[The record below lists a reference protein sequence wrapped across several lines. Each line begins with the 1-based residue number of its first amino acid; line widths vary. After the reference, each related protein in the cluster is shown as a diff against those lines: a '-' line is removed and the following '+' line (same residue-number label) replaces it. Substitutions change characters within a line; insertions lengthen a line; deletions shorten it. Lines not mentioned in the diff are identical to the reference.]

1 MSPPVTDEGTI
12 ETPLHEVGQTVRFET
27 QVHAYD
33 RIRNGIV
40 LHDVD
45 FFLNDQFL
53 GNVEASNFWSVDV
66 TLTEPGIHAMI
77 AIGHDAAG
85 NEYPAFRTVLV
96 ASVVPEPTTLAFVAI
111 GCFYY
116 GEPRG
121 LPPRSL
127 NCLQLLTFLDRHFIL
142 QLDTRTSR
150 HRMHLGRSV
159 PTRSRCRAVE
169 LKLATL
175 AE

>member
-1 MSPPVTDEGTI
+1 MTHSPKRYWPARGCRAKAAANVYRAFTSHDGLSRPFNPRQGPLHFMSPPVTDEGTI
-12 ETPLHEVGQTVRFET
+12 ETPLYEVGQTVRFET

-111 GCFYY
+111 GCFFMASRAVY
-116 GEPRG
+116 PRG
-121 LPPRSL
+121 L
-127 NCLQLLTFLDRHFIL
+127 
-142 QLDTRTSR
+142 
-150 HRMHLGRSV
+150 
-159 PTRSRCRAVE
+159 
-169 LKLATL
+169 
-175 AE
+175 